1 MRKTATVTYACAEIA
16 DAHPKQQGA
25 IVVSIQDYQRLWDE
39 LEPEVKPFRI
49 RTVYGLHAITVHEKD
64 VIQRDEHEGKP
75 RWASHEECSAWSHL
89 PR

>member
-39 LEPEVKPFRI
+39 LEPEV
-49 RTVYGLHAITVHEKD
+49 
-64 VIQRDEHEGKP
+64 
-75 RWASHEECSAWSHL
+75 
-89 PR
+89 